1 MAALAAVGLTLSP
14 EAANPAGRTAG
25 VAGASGPVEPAHQ
38 LRGLYTTMHVAR
50 AGDSV
55 GSLVQEYHTTR
66 GALESLNPGLNLE
79 NIKPGDRVYV
89 MSRPGVFQKVQA
101 GLTISDVAR
110 AYQVNSEYLLRVND
124 IANPKKLTAGR
135 ELFIPDGLP
144 LPRDRMTRLMQKRK
158 TRVWTPR
165 GSIGNPLGTSG
176 PLVVSD
182 GYGKRR
188 HPITGETQFHAGI
201 DLVAPWGTPVL
212 SVKEGTVA
220 HAGWKGGYGKLV
232 IINHPNGMSSYYG
245 HLTEMFVK
253 EGDTVTEGQLVGKVG
268 ATGDVTGPHLH
279 FELRMEGSAR
289 NPSRYLS
296 RYF

>member
-1 MAALAAVGLTLSP
+1 MRLILLAAF
-14 EAANPAGRTAG
+14 AAMSLGASAPKPAGPAG
-25 VAGASGPVEPAHQ
+25 PTHQ
-38 LRGLYTTMHVAR
+38 LKGLYTMVHVAR
-50 AGDSV
+50 SGDTMA
-55 GSLVQEYHTTR
+55 SLIQQYRTTR
-66 GALESLNPGLNLE
+66 GALESLNPGINFDGL
-79 NIKPGDRVYV
+79 KPGERVYV

-124 IANPKKLTAGR
+124 IADPRKLTAGR
-135 ELFIPDGLP
+135 ELFIPDGNP
-144 LPRDRMTRLMQKRK
+144 LPRDRMTRLMEKRK
-158 TRVWTPR
+158 TRTWTTR
-165 GSIGNPLGTSG
+165 GSIGNPIGSSG

-188 HPITGETQFHAGI
+188 HPITGETQFHGGI

-220 HAGWKGGYGKLV
+220 HAAWKGGYGKLV
-232 IINHPNGMSSYYG
+232 MIEHPNGMVTYYG

-253 EGDTVTEGQLVGKVG
+253 EGDTVTEGQLIGKVG
-268 ATGDVTGPHLH
+268 ATGDVTAPHLH
-279 FELRMEGSAR
+279 FEIRQNGSVR
-289 NPSRYLS
+289 NPTRYLS